1 MERFLRLFV
10 LALAAHCAVWGAGLT
25 GIWMG
30 EAPGRNGEKQDVAFQ
45 FKMTGE
51 KLAGVMFGEE
61 FDLPVEDLMLEGD
74 KVSFAV
80 TNVNYYSGSRL
91 TMVYRGTVTEKEIRL
106 IRERKGSPAE
116 GDREAKP
123 QEVVLKRVT

>member
-1 MERFLRLFV
+1 MKRFLRLCV
-10 LALAAHCAVWGAGLT
+10 LAIAANYAVWGAGLT

-30 EAPGRNGEKQDVAFQ
+30 EAPGRNGEKQDIAFQ

-61 FDLPVEDLMLEGD
+61 FDLPVEDLKLEGD

-80 TNVNYYSGSRL
+80 TNINYYSGSRL
-91 TMVYRGTVTEKEIRL
+91 TMVYRGTVTDKEIHL
-106 IRERKGSPAE
+106 TRERKGGPAE
-116 GDREAKP
+116 GGREVKP
-123 QEVVLKRVT
+123 QEVILKRVM